1 MHHHHDHGP
10 ARGGNRKRMAIA
22 LAINTVLLAVGVVG
36 ALAFGSIALLA
47 DAGHVLSD
55 IGAIALGLLAAAL
68 AARPARGRRTFG
80 YQRTEILAALANGLA
95 LCVIAVLVAVE
106 AAGRLSDPPAIE
118 GLGVVIV
125 GVIGLAG
132 NGVATLVL
140 AGGDRQDLNL
150 EGVLRHSAA
159 DALGSVG
166 VIVSAILILAA
177 GLDAADPVASLL
189 ISALVLASS
198 WRLISEPLDVL
209 MEAAPHRLDVER
221 LGREICAVDEVRGV
235 HDLHVW
241 TVTAGF
247 ETLAAHVVVDRG
259 ADRDLVR
266 ARVEMLLR
274 DRFGIDHTTL
284 QVEEEADEGLIQLD

>member
-1 MHHHHDHGP
+1 
-10 ARGGNRKRMAIA
+10 MAIA
-22 LAINTVLLAVGVVG
+22 LAINLSLLVAEAVGG
-36 ALAFGSIALLA
+36 ILTGSLALLA
-47 DAGHVLSD
+47 DAGHVLFD
-55 IGAIALGLLAAAL
+55 VGAIALGMFAVRV
-68 AARPARGRRTFG
+68 AARGGGPRRTFG
-80 YQRTEILAALANGLA
+80 FQRAEVLAGLANGVALA
-95 LCVIAVLVAVE
+95 VIAVLIGIEAV
-106 AAGRLSDPPAIE
+106 GRLSDPAELDAAPVLV
-118 GLGVVIV
+118 LGAV
-125 GVIGLAG
+125 GLAG
-132 NGVATLVL
+132 NVAATWVL
-140 AGGDRQDLNL
+140 ARGERGDVNL

-166 VIVSAILILAA
+166 VIVSAILILAT